1 MNNEITTKKFNTKK
15 MTVLAMFVA
24 LSYLCVFVF
33 RFKVQF
39 LSFELSDIFIT
50 ICGFAFGPIS
60 AVGVALAKSLLE
72 MITISDTGI
81 YGAVMN
87 FVSSAAFA
95 GTAALIYKYKKSLGG
110 ALLAM
115 LGAIIARTVVII
127 AFNILI
133 TPLYMK
139 CPREVVIGMISSL
152 LLPFN
157 LVKAFMNAG
166 LVFILY
172 KPLAGALRNIGVLPA
187 HTENFTLTKKNIF
200 VMIISALVV
209 IGAIVA
215 FVVCLKG
222 NIEWVRK

>member
-1 MNNEITTKKFNTKK
+1 MNNEITTKKFDTKK

-39 LSFELSDIFIT
+39 LSFEMSDIFIT
-50 ICGFAFGPIS
+50 ICGFAFGPLA

-87 FVSSAAFA
+87 FASSAAFA

-127 AFNILI
+127 ALNILI

-139 CPREVVIGMISSL
+139 CSREVVIGMISSL

-157 LVKAFMNAG
+157 LVKAFMSAG

-172 KPLAGALRNIGVLPA
+172 KPLSGALRNIGVLPA
-187 HTENFTLTKKNIF
+187 HAESFTLTKKNIF
-200 VMIISALVV
+200 ILIISALVV
-209 IGAIVA
+209 IAAIVA
-215 FVVCLKG
+215 FVVCLNG
-222 NIEWVRK
+222 NIEWVKK

>member
-1 MNNEITTKKFNTKK
+1 MNNEITTKRFNTKK

-39 LSFELSDIFIT
+39 LSFEMSDIFIT

-72 MITISDTGI
+72 MITIADTGI

-87 FVSSAAFA
+87 FASSAAFA
-95 GTAALIYKYKKSLGG
+95 GTAAIIYKYKKSLGG

-115 LGAIIARTVVII
+115 LGAIITRTVVII
-127 AFNILI
+127 ALNILI
-133 TPLYMK
+133 IPLYMK
-139 CPREVVIGMISSL
+139 CSREVVIGMISSL

-187 HTENFTLTKKNIF
+187 HEENFALTKKNIF

-215 FVVCLKG
+215 LVVCLNG